1 MIYASSISSNPFA
14 VSLGSTSY
22 SGGLSA
28 ESVEIAGQEG
38 TTDLFR
44 NTNGSAREVG
54 GLSAESVE
62 IAGGE
67 EGTTD
72 LVRNTNGSNQT
83 T

>member
-1 MIYASSISSNPFA
+1 MIYVLFITCNTFA
-14 VSLGSTSY
+14 VSLGNTSY
-22 SGGLSA
+22 HGG
-28 ESVEIAGQEG
+28 I
-38 TTDLFR
+38 
-44 NTNGSAREVG
+44 
-54 GLSAESVE
+54 SAESVE